1 MDSLDWLSRYEKK
14 GILMK
19 KYINLAFIYAL
30 VAMGCGI
37 FYREFTKFNNFTQK
51 TTLSVAHAH
60 LFLLG
65 AVLFLII
72 GIICQMS
79 NLETQKNFKRFYLLY
94 NIGLPFMVLM
104 FMVRGIIQVLAIQLS
119 KGMTATI
126 SGIAGIS
133 HIIVGASI
141 VLLFVSLK
149 QMKIKSK

>member
-1 MDSLDWLSRYEKK
+1 
-14 GILMK
+14 MK

-30 VAMGCGI
+30 AAMVCGI

-72 GIICQMS
+72 GIICEMS
-79 NLETQKNFKRFYLLY
+79 NLEMQKNFKRFFILY

-104 FMVRGIIQVLAIQLS
+104 FMVRGVIQVLAIQLS
-119 KGMTATI
+119 KQMDAAV

-133 HIIVGASI
+133 HVIVGISI

-149 QMKIKSK
+149 QIKSK